1 MKRISTYLILL
12 LFLAATAYFLVFK
25 QESGSMNRADMAFAV
40 KDTASITKI
49 EILSKTKKTLTLE
62 KQGAGKWRVNQ
73 FYKASPELVNGLLET
88 IKQVSVTFPVG
99 EGAYESV
106 MKQFEKP
113 TKIVKIYTDSQTEVF
128 KEYAIGSTTS
138 TGTGLF
144 MLLKD
149 SQQPYVV
156 NIKGLD
162 GNIMSRFSNQLEA
175 WRDRLIFNYTAED
188 IAKIEA
194 SYELNPERSFT
205 LSAKNNNYTVA
216 SPSKKVA
223 ENQRLN
229 KPVAATY
236 LNSFE
241 RLYAEAYENEYPY
254 IDSIR
259 TSKAYC
265 RLKITDKNGK
275 TKQLNVHHR
284 DVNKRTKKQVDVN
297 GVAMDY
303 DSDRY
308 FAFIEG
314 QDDMFL
320 IQEYVFGKVFK
331 GFSDFYYEE
340 VK

>member
-40 KDTASITKI
+40 QDTGSITKI

-62 KQGAGKWRVNQ
+62 KQAAGKWRVNQ
-73 FYKASPELVNGLLET
+73 FYKASPELVNGLLTT

-113 TKIVKIYTDSQTEVF
+113 TEIIKVYTDSQTEVF

-138 TGTGLF
+138 TGNGLF

-175 WRDRLIFNYTAED
+175 WRDRLIFNYTADD

-194 SYELNPERSFT
+194 TYELKPERSFALT
-205 LSAKNNNYTVA
+205 AQNNEYTVT
-216 SPSKKVA
+216 SPYKKIA

-236 LNSFE
+236 LNSFK
-241 RLYAEAYENEYPY
+241 RLYSESYENDYPY

-314 QDDMFL
+314 RDDMFL

-331 GFSDFYYEE
+331 SFDDFYYEE

>member
-49 EILSKTKKTLTLE
+49 EILSRTKKTLTLE
-62 KQGAGKWRVNQ
+62 KQAAGKWRVNQ
-73 FYKASPELVNGLLET
+73 FYKASPELVSSLLET

-99 EGAYESV
+99 EGAYKSV
-106 MKQFEKP
+106 MKQFDKP

-175 WRDRLIFNYTAED
+175 WRDRLIFNYTADD

-205 LSAKNNNYTVA
+205 LSAENNAYTII
-216 SPSKKVA
+216 SPSKKIA

-236 LNSFE
+236 LNSFK
-241 RLYAEAYENEYPY
+241 RLYSEAYENDYPY

-314 QDDMFL
+314 RDDMFL

-331 GFSDFYYEE
+331 GFDDFYYEE